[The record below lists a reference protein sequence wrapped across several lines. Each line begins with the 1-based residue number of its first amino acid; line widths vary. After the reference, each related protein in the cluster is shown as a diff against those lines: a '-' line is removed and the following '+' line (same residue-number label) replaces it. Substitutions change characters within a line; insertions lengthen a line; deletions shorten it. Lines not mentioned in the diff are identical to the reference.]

1 MRRPAER
8 DYYAI
13 LGVPETAPD
22 DEIKRVYRRLAL
34 QHHPDRNPGDRRA
47 EARFKEISEAYAV
60 LSDGARRREY
70 DGLRAGAGPSGP
82 GAPGDAGRGQPP
94 GWTDD
99 LFRDRFQDSRRAA
112 VFEDLQREW
121 QRMGLRF
128 DQRFLSELLFGR
140 GVIVIG
146 AGGRGGGFRW
156 MGPRPAPRVERAP
169 AGWSPPGGEAG
180 RGAAPGVLTWARD
193 RLRAIAGTGSDTVR
207 RWLGLAE
214 PIGHGGDLTYDLAV
228 TPDDVRR
235 GARYRVTL
243 DRGGRTDELLV
254 TVPAGVR
261 PGTRLR
267 LRGKGEPGRAGRP
280 GDLFLRVR
288 VSG

>member
-1 MRRPAER
+1 MRQAAER

-13 LGVPETAPD
+13 LGVPGTAPD

-70 DGLRAGAGPSGP
+70 DSLRAAAGRSGP
-82 GAPGDAGRGQPP
+82 GSAGRGQPP
-94 GWTDD
+94 GWRDD
-99 LFRDRFQDSRRAA
+99 LFRDLFQDSRRAA

-146 AGGRGGGFRW
+146 AWGPGGGFRW
-156 MGPRPAPRVERAP
+156 TGPRPAPRVERAP
-169 AGWSPPGGEAG
+169 AGWSPPGGGVG
-180 RGAAPGVLTWARD
+180 RGGSAGVLGWARD
-193 RLRAIAGTGSDTVR
+193 RLRAVAGKGSDTVR
-207 RWLGLAE
+207 RLLGLAE
-214 PIGHGGDLTYDLAV
+214 PTGHGGDLTYDLAV

-267 LRGKGEPGRAGRP
+267 LRGKGEPGPAGRP

-288 VSG
+288 LGG